1 MTQVS
6 SKKSRL
12 TWRRRTVALVLLL
25 AAGTV
30 PLVAPVSAQ
39 QAHRGA
45 AGGSGPGE
53 LDAEWMFGFDMFQ
66 LMLEQRGLKTTDD
79 LVATLQNDPSKS
91 VIVLAGQLDRLPD
104 WMWPQ
109 ISTFVRRGGAVLI
122 ATDRAMD
129 AEGLCVMAEGPV
141 QVHTFQ
147 TAYKG
152 YADCPLVTNIEKTEP
167 LMRGVSTL
175 VANRAGW
182 IDRIGRSMGE
192 WSMLAWLPH
201 SARTQHGQGGG
212 KPLVAAMMLPDG
224 NPGRLLAVGDHSLLI
239 NGMLWHGDNAMFALN
254 VTGWLAAGG
263 RKNVLVLVNG
273 IPALPGA
280 APSTNPGDMPDIN
293 PEDLPDLPKESYLAF
308 ANNFAAGLEDADV
321 FNELAINYPREV
333 ESGYYWRWVF
343 LALACLAGWILFR
356 RFPSKGQSVEP
367 ALRRPAST
375 LLATRVQEQLQ
386 SDNLRPAA
394 RELARDLFRELTRS
408 DDPRSWSIDARDV
421 QIDGSLILKRN
432 TRAWLTR
439 FSQLARNT
447 DRKPVT
453 RKALQSL
460 VARIE
465 QIRALHEQGR
475 LLHPWFIPPQVDGQ
489 LSSTAGRS
497 QHAS

>member
-1 MTQVS
+1 MATP
-6 SKKSRL
+6 
-12 TWRRRTVALVLLL
+12 AL
-25 AAGTV
+25 AQRAPRGTT
-30 PLVAPVSAQ
+30 
-39 QAHRGA
+39 
-45 AGGSGPGE
+45 GGNAPGE
-53 LDAEWMFGFDMFQ
+53 LDADWMFGFDMFQ

-91 VIVLAGQLDRLPD
+91 VIVLAGHLDRLPE

-109 ISTFVRRGGAVLI
+109 ITTFIRRGGAVLI
-122 ATDRAMD
+122 ATDREMD
-129 AEGLCVMAEGPV
+129 AEGLCFMAKGPV

-175 VANRAGW
+175 VANRSGW
-182 IDRIGRSMGE
+182 VDRIGRSLGE
-192 WSMLAWLPH
+192 WAMLAWLPH
-201 SARTQHGQGGG
+201 SARTQQGMGGG
-212 KPLVAAMMLPDG
+212 KPLAAAMMLPEG
-224 NPGRLLAVGDHSLLI
+224 NPGRLLAVGDHSLFI

-254 VTGWLAAGG
+254 TTGWLAAGG

-280 APSTNPGDMPDIN
+280 EPSTNPGDMPDIN

-343 LALACLAGWILFR
+343 LSLACLAGWILFR
-356 RFPSKGQSVEP
+356 RFPSKGQPVEAP
-367 ALRRPAST
+367 LRRPAST
-375 LLATRVQEQLQ
+375 LLATRVQEQLE
-386 SDNLRPAA
+386 SENLRPAA
-394 RELARDLFRELTRS
+394 RELSRDLFRKLTQS
-408 DDPRSWSIDARDV
+408 DDPRSWSIDAKDV
-421 QIDGSLILKRN
+421 QVDGSLILKRN
-432 TRAWLTR
+432 TRASLTR
-439 FSQLARNT
+439 FCQLARNA

-453 RKALQSL
+453 RKALRSL

-465 QIRALHEQGR
+465 QIRALHKEGR

-489 LSSTAGRS
+489 LSSA
-497 QHAS
+497 ASASHRAP